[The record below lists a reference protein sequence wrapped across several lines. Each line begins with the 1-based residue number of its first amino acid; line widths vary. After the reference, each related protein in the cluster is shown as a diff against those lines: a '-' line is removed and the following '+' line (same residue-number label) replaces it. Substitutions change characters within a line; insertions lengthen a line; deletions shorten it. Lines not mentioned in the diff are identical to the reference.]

1 MQTDSWENSK
11 QKMWDN
17 VYFCPEKCP
26 LKLFGTFID
35 RQKMTNSTHF
45 SQYNNLS
52 INLQSTQQ
60 IGEKKQIVF
69 RQEAKNL
76 SDKEL
81 IHLIVAAGNTA
92 LLGELY
98 DRYANRVFRKCISMV
113 KHTEDAQDL
122 AHDILVKAFLNI
134 ANFAGNSSFST
145 WIYAIT
151 YNQCIDFLRNKQ
163 RLKITSTGDDYLP
176 ELSDESDSNDISG
189 KELFEIEFALLKQLM
204 HELSEDDRAI
214 LLMKYQ
220 DDMSI
225 EDIQQ
230 ILKLNSSAV
239 KMRLKRARD
248 RLRIMHQ
255 KYKSTD
261 Y

>member
-1 MQTDSWENSK
+1 MASGSTI
-11 QKMWDN
+11 
-17 VYFCPEKCP
+17 
-26 LKLFGTFID
+26 LF
-35 RQKMTNSTHF
+35 
-45 SQYNNLS
+45 
-52 INLQSTQQ
+52 
-60 IGEKKQIVF
+60 
-69 RQEAKNL
+69 
-76 SDKEL
+76 
-81 IHLIVAAGNTA
+81 
-92 LLGELY
+92 GELY
-98 DRYANRVFRKCISMV
+98 DRYANKVFRKCISMV

-122 AHDILVKAFLNI
+122 AHDILVKAFLHI

-163 RLKITSTGDDYLP
+163 KLKITTTENEYLP
-176 ELSDESDSNDISG
+176 ELSDESDTGDVSG

-230 ILKLNSSAV
+230 VLSLNSSAV

-255 KYKSTD
+255 KYKTKD